1 LSPTTTTSTT
11 TTAMITT
18 EDDQLRI
25 EYPDIIYDPSTPT
38 THHGY
43 NQPLVYFERCILLSS
58 SINKHCENNPQLR
71 QQLIDYK
78 IINEQK
84 QQSLL
89 HNLLSAL
96 FDQKACSSPL

>member
-1 LSPTTTTSTT
+1 LQFYQSFASVKFVANNNDINNNITTK
-11 TTAMITT
+11 MITT

-58 SINKHCENNPQLR
+58 SINKHCENNL
-71 QQLIDYK
+71 
-78 IINEQK
+78 N
-84 QQSLL
+84 
-89 HNLLSAL
+89 
-96 FDQKACSSPL
+96 

>member
-1 LSPTTTTSTT
+1 METTMKQRFAILPNLLHLLNLLPTTTTSTT

-58 SINKHCENNPQLR
+58 SINKHCENNL
-71 QQLIDYK
+71 
-78 IINEQK
+78 N
-84 QQSLL
+84 
-89 HNLLSAL
+89 
-96 FDQKACSSPL
+96 